1 MGPMI
6 GQGKPALF
14 KFGVARVV
22 VMALG
27 CKGARL
33 QEQLVQFNGWL
44 LRARVA
50 AVRL

>member
-1 MGPMI
+1 MI

-33 QEQLVQFNGWL
+33 QEQLVQLNL
-44 LRARVA
+44 VA
-50 AVRL
+50 GGRLEWG